1 MRLPMSRENLLKVS
15 TTLTKCRIWQFGN
28 TLLIMV
34 NFYKD
39 KVIIVT
45 GASSGIG
52 LASARNFASMG
63 AKLVLASRNI
73 DKLEEIAKELSAVS
87 HQQSVL
93 CVKTDVTKEEDCKNL
108 IEQTVKNFGKID
120 ILINNAGISM
130 RAVFKDMDLKVMK
143 SLMDTNFW
151 GTVYCTK
158 YALPYLLESKGSIV
172 GVISTAGYVG
182 LPARTGYSASKFA
195 IRGFLETLRIEH
207 LYDDLHVM
215 IFAPGF
221 TSSNIRNVALTADG
235 SPQGETPRN
244 EERMMSAER
253 VAKIMARG
261 IHKRKTHMVLTPL
274 GKATLFANRRL
285 PRVTDKMEYRMM
297 ANEPDSPLKK

>member
-1 MRLPMSRENLLKVS
+1 
-15 TTLTKCRIWQFGN
+15 
-28 TLLIMV
+28 MV

-39 KVIIVT
+39 KVVIIT

-52 LASARNFASMG
+52 LASATRFASLG
-63 AKLVLASRNI
+63 AKVVLAARSI
-73 DKLEEIAKELSAVS
+73 DRLKEISNELNEKFKS
-87 HQQSVL
+87 QSPKVIY
-93 CVKTDVTKEEDCKNL
+93 VKTDVTKEEDCKNL
-108 IEQTVKNFGKID
+108 IEQTVKHFGKID
-120 ILINNAGISM
+120 ILVNNAGISM
-130 RAVFKDMDLKVMK
+130 RATFNDLDLKVMK

-158 YALPYLLESKGSIV
+158 YALPYLLETKGSVV

-195 IRGFLETLRIEH
+195 VRGFLETLRIEH

-244 EERMMSAER
+244 EDRMMSAER
-253 VAKIMARG
+253 VAKIMTRG
-261 IHKRKTHMVLTPL
+261 IFRRKTHMVLTPL

-285 PRVTDKMEYRMM
+285 PRVADKMEYRMM
-297 ANEPDSPLKK
+297 ANEPDSPLKKVK

>member
-1 MRLPMSRENLLKVS
+1 MV
-15 TTLTKCRIWQFGN
+15 N
-28 TLLIMV
+28 TLFMV
-34 NFYKD
+34 SFYKD
-39 KVIIVT
+39 KVVIVT

-52 LASARNFASMG
+52 LASARKFASLG
-63 AKLVLASRNI
+63 AKVILAARSV
-73 DKLEEIAKELSAVS
+73 DKLEEISNELNEKFNSQSSTAK
-87 HQQSVL
+87 VL

-108 IEQTVKNFGKID
+108 IEQTVKYFGKID

-158 YALPYLLESKGSIV
+158 YALPYLLESKGSVV

-182 LPARTGYSASKFA
+182 LPARTAYSASKFA
-195 IRGFLETLRIEH
+195 VRGFLETLRIEH

-235 SPQGETPRN
+235 SPQGETPRK
-244 EERMMSAER
+244 EDRMMSAER
-253 VAKIMARG
+253 VARIMARG
-261 IHKRKTHMVLTPL
+261 IYRRRTHMVLTPL
-274 GKATLFANRRL
+274 GKATLFANRNL

-297 ANEPDSPLKK
+297 ANEPNSPLRKQ

>member
-1 MRLPMSRENLLKVS
+1 
-15 TTLTKCRIWQFGN
+15 
-28 TLLIMV
+28 MV
-34 NFYKD
+34 NYFKD

-52 LASARNFASMG
+52 LASAQKFASLG
-63 AKLVLASRNI
+63 AKVVLAARSL
-73 DKLEEIAKELSAVS
+73 DKLEKIASDLNQRFAAHNSQLIA
-87 HQQSVL
+87 H
-93 CVKTDVTKEEDCKNL
+93 CIKTDVTKEEDCKNL
-108 IEQTVKNFGKID
+108 IDQTVRHFGKID
-120 ILINNAGISM
+120 VLVNNAGISM
-130 RAVFKDMDLKVMK
+130 RAVFKDLDLTVMK

-158 YALPYLLESKGSIV
+158 YALPYLLKSKGSVV

-195 IRGFLETLRIEH
+195 VRGFLETLRIEH
-207 LYDDLHVM
+207 LYDGLHVM

-221 TSSNIRNVALTADG
+221 TTSNIRNVALTADG

-253 VAKIMARG
+253 VARIMARG
-261 IHKRKTHMVLTPL
+261 IMKKKTHMVLTPL
-274 GKATLFANRRL
+274 GKATLIANRRL
-285 PRVTDKMEYRMM
+285 PRMADRMEYKMM
-297 ANEPDSPLKK
+297 ANEPDSPLKKQ

>member
-1 MRLPMSRENLLKVS
+1 MN
-15 TTLTKCRIWQFGN
+15 
-28 TLLIMV
+28 

-52 LASARNFASMG
+52 LASATRFASLG
-63 AKLVLASRNI
+63 AKVVLAARSI
-73 DKLEEIAKELSAVS
+73 DKLEKIAEEINERFNSQQPTAK
-87 HQQSVL
+87 VL

-108 IEQTVKNFGKID
+108 VEQTVKHFGKID
-120 ILINNAGISM
+120 VLVNNAGISM
-130 RAVFKDMDLKVMK
+130 RAVFKDMDLNVMR

-158 YALPYLLESKGSIV
+158 YALPYLLESKGSVV

-182 LPARTGYSASKFA
+182 LPARTAYSASKFA
-195 IRGFLETLRIEH
+195 VRGFLETLRIEH
-207 LYDDLHVM
+207 LYDGLHVM

-221 TSSNIRNVALTADG
+221 TTSNIRNVALTADG

-261 IHKRKTHMVLTPL
+261 IFRRKTHMVLTPL

-297 ANEPDSPLKK
+297 ANEPDSPLKKQ

>member
-1 MRLPMSRENLLKVS
+1 MN
-15 TTLTKCRIWQFGN
+15 
-28 TLLIMV
+28 

-52 LASARNFASMG
+52 LASATRFASLG
-63 AKLVLASRNI
+63 AKIVLAARSI
-73 DKLEEIAKELSAVS
+73 DKLEKIAEEINEKFNSQQPTAK
-87 HQQSVL
+87 VL

-108 IEQTVKNFGKID
+108 VEQTIKHFGKID
-120 ILINNAGISM
+120 VLVNNAGISM
-130 RAVFKDMDLKVMK
+130 RAVFKDMDLNVMR

-158 YALPYLLESKGSIV
+158 YALPYLLETKGSVV

-182 LPARTGYSASKFA
+182 LPARTAYSASKFA
-195 IRGFLETLRIEH
+195 VRGFLETLRIEH

-221 TSSNIRNVALTADG
+221 TTSNIRNVALTADG
-235 SPQGETPRN
+235 SPQGETPRK

-261 IHKRKTHMVLTPL
+261 IFRRKTHMVLTPL

-297 ANEPDSPLKK
+297 ANEPDSPLKKQF

>member
-1 MRLPMSRENLLKVS
+1 
-15 TTLTKCRIWQFGN
+15 
-28 TLLIMV
+28 MV
-34 NFYKD
+34 NYFKD

-52 LASARNFASMG
+52 LASVKKFASLG
-63 AKLVLASRNI
+63 ANVVLAARSI
-73 DKLEEIAKELSAVS
+73 DKLESVAANMKQEK
-87 HQQSVL
+87 VL
-93 CVKTDVTKEEDCKNL
+93 CVKTDVSREEDCKNL
-108 IEQTVKNFGKID
+108 IEQTVARFGKID
-120 ILINNAGISM
+120 ILVNNAGISM
-130 RAVFKDMDLKVMK
+130 RAVFKEMDLDVMR

-158 YALPYLLESKGSIV
+158 YALPYLLETKGSVV

-195 IRGFLETLRIEH
+195 VRGFLETLRIEH
-207 LYDDLHVM
+207 LYDGLHVM

-235 SPQGETPRN
+235 SPQGATPRK

-253 VAKIMARG
+253 VANIMARG
-261 IHKRKTHMVLTPL
+261 LLRKKTKMVLTPL
-274 GKATLFANRRL
+274 GKATLFASGRM
-285 PRVTDKMEYRMM
+285 PRVTDKVEYRMM
-297 ANEPDSPLKK
+297 ANEPDSPLKKQKT

>member
-1 MRLPMSRENLLKVS
+1 
-15 TTLTKCRIWQFGN
+15 
-28 TLLIMV
+28 MV

-52 LASARNFASMG
+52 LASATRFVSLG
-63 AKLVLASRNI
+63 AKVVLAARSL
-73 DKLEEIAKELSAVS
+73 DKLEKVAEEINKKFNS
-87 HQQSVL
+87 QQPIANVL

-108 IEQTVKNFGKID
+108 IEQTVNHFGKID
-120 ILINNAGISM
+120 ILVNNAGISM

-158 YALPYLLESKGSIV
+158 YALPYLLESKGSVV

-195 IRGFLETLRIEH
+195 VRGFLETLRIEH

-221 TSSNIRNVALTADG
+221 TASNIRNVALSADG
-235 SPQGETPRN
+235 TPQGETPRN
-244 EERMMSAER
+244 ENKMMSAER
-253 VAKIMARG
+253 VARIMARG
-261 IHKRKTHMVLTPL
+261 IFRRKTHMVLTPM
-274 GKATLFANRRL
+274 GKAALFASRQL

-297 ANEPDSPLKK
+297 ANDPDSPLKKIK

>member
-1 MRLPMSRENLLKVS
+1 MN
-15 TTLTKCRIWQFGN
+15 
-28 TLLIMV
+28 

-52 LASARNFASMG
+52 LASATRFASLG
-63 AKLVLASRNI
+63 AKIVLAARSI
-73 DKLEEIAKELSAVS
+73 DKLEKIAEEINKKFNKSTDK
-87 HQQSVL
+87 VL

-108 IEQTVKNFGKID
+108 VEQTIKHFGKID
-120 ILINNAGISM
+120 VLVNNAGISM
-130 RAVFKDMDLKVMK
+130 RAVFKDMDLNVMR

-158 YALPYLLESKGSIV
+158 YALPYLLESKGSVV

-182 LPARTGYSASKFA
+182 LPARTAYSASKFA
-195 IRGFLETLRIEH
+195 VRGFLETLRIEH
-207 LYDDLHVM
+207 LYDGLHVM

-221 TSSNIRNVALTADG
+221 TTSNIRNVALTADG
-235 SPQGETPRN
+235 SPQGETPRK

-261 IHKRKTHMVLTPL
+261 IFRRKTHMVLTPL

-297 ANEPDSPLKK
+297 ANEPDSPLKKQ

>member
-1 MRLPMSRENLLKVS
+1 ME
-15 TTLTKCRIWQFGN
+15 
-28 TLLIMV
+28 

-52 LASARNFASMG
+52 LASAQKFASLG
-63 AKLVLASRNI
+63 AKVVLAARSL
-73 DKLEEIAKELSAVS
+73 DKLEKIASDLNQRFAAHNSQLIA
-87 HQQSVL
+87 H
-93 CVKTDVTKEEDCKNL
+93 CIKTDVTKEEDCKNL
-108 IEQTVKNFGKID
+108 IDQTVRHFGKID
-120 ILINNAGISM
+120 VLVNNAGISM
-130 RAVFKDMDLKVMK
+130 RAVFKDLDLTVMK

-158 YALPYLLESKGSIV
+158 YALPYLLKSKGSVV

-195 IRGFLETLRIEH
+195 VRGFLETLRIEH
-207 LYDDLHVM
+207 LYDGLHVM

-221 TSSNIRNVALTADG
+221 TTSNIRNVALTADG

-253 VAKIMARG
+253 VARIMARG
-261 IHKRKTHMVLTPL
+261 IVKKKTHMVLTPL
-274 GKATLFANRRL
+274 GKATLIANRRL
-285 PRVTDKMEYRMM
+285 PRMADRMEYKMM
-297 ANEPDSPLKK
+297 ANEPDSPLKKQ

>member
-1 MRLPMSRENLLKVS
+1 MN
-15 TTLTKCRIWQFGN
+15 
-28 TLLIMV
+28 

-52 LASARNFASMG
+52 LASATRFASLG
-63 AKLVLASRNI
+63 AKIVLAARSI
-73 DKLEEIAKELSAVS
+73 DKLEKIAEEINEKFNKSTDN
-87 HQQSVL
+87 VL

-108 IEQTVKNFGKID
+108 VEQTVKHFGKID
-120 ILINNAGISM
+120 VLVNNAGISM
-130 RAVFKDMDLKVMK
+130 RAVFKDMDLKVMR

-158 YALPYLLESKGSIV
+158 YALPYLLESKGSVV

-182 LPARTGYSASKFA
+182 LPARTAYSASKFA
-195 IRGFLETLRIEH
+195 VRGFLETLRIEH
-207 LYDDLHVM
+207 LYDGLHVM

-221 TSSNIRNVALTADG
+221 TTSNIRNVALTADG
-235 SPQGETPRN
+235 SPQGETPRK

-261 IHKRKTHMVLTPL
+261 IFRRKTHMVLTPL

-297 ANEPDSPLKK
+297 ANEPDSPLKKQ

>member
-1 MRLPMSRENLLKVS
+1 
-15 TTLTKCRIWQFGN
+15 
-28 TLLIMV
+28 MV

-39 KVIIVT
+39 KVVIIT

-52 LASARNFASMG
+52 LASATRFASLG
-63 AKLVLASRNI
+63 AKVVLASRSI
-73 DKLEEIAKELSAVS
+73 DKLEKIAEELNAHYSQPIA
-87 HQQSVL
+87 H
-93 CVKTDVTKEEDCKNL
+93 CIKTDVTKEEDCKNL
-108 IEQTVKNFGKID
+108 IEQTVKHFGKID
-120 ILINNAGISM
+120 ILVNNAGISM
-130 RAVFKDMDLKVMK
+130 RATFNDLDLKVMK

-158 YALPYLLESKGSIV
+158 YALPYLLETKGSVV

-195 IRGFLETLRIEH
+195 VRGFLETLRIEH

-244 EERMMSAER
+244 EDRMMSAER
-253 VAKIMARG
+253 VAKIMTRG
-261 IHKRKTHMVLTPL
+261 IFRRKTHMVLTPL

-285 PRVTDKMEYRMM
+285 PRVADKMEYRMM
-297 ANEPDSPLKK
+297 ANEPDSPLKKVK

>member
-1 MRLPMSRENLLKVS
+1 MN
-15 TTLTKCRIWQFGN
+15 
-28 TLLIMV
+28 

-52 LASARNFASMG
+52 LASATRFASLG
-63 AKLVLASRNI
+63 AKIVLAARSI
-73 DKLEEIAKELSAVS
+73 DKLEKIAEEINEKFNKSTDN
-87 HQQSVL
+87 VL

-108 IEQTVKNFGKID
+108 VEQTVKHFGKID
-120 ILINNAGISM
+120 VLVNNAGISM
-130 RAVFKDMDLKVMK
+130 RAVFKDMDLNVMR

-158 YALPYLLESKGSIV
+158 YALPYLLESKGSVV

-182 LPARTGYSASKFA
+182 LPARTAYSASKFA
-195 IRGFLETLRIEH
+195 VRGFLETLRIEH

-221 TSSNIRNVALTADG
+221 TTSNIRNVALTADG
-235 SPQGETPRN
+235 SPQGETPRK

-261 IHKRKTHMVLTPL
+261 IFRRKTHMVLTPL

-297 ANEPDSPLKK
+297 ANEPDSPLKKQ

>member
-1 MRLPMSRENLLKVS
+1 
-15 TTLTKCRIWQFGN
+15 
-28 TLLIMV
+28 MV

-52 LASARNFASMG
+52 LASVKKFASMG
-63 AKLVLASRNI
+63 ARMVLAARSI
-73 DKLEEIAKELSAVS
+73 DKLEKIAEEIS
-87 HQQSVL
+87 QQSDRVL

-108 IEQTVKNFGKID
+108 IDQAVAHFGRID
-120 ILINNAGISM
+120 VLVNNAGISM
-130 RAVFKDMDLKVMK
+130 RAVFKDMDLKVMRA
-143 SLMDTNFW
+143 LMDTNFW

-158 YALPYLLESKGSIV
+158 YALPYLLESKGSVV

-195 IRGFLETLRIEH
+195 VRGFLETLRIEH
-207 LYDDLHVM
+207 LYDGLHVM

-221 TSSNIRNVALTADG
+221 TTSNIRNVALTADG

-244 EERMMSAER
+244 EDRMMSAER
-253 VAKIMARG
+253 VAKLLARG
-261 IHKRKTHMVLTPL
+261 IYKRKTHMVLTPL
-274 GKATLFANRRL
+274 GKATLFASRQI
-285 PRVTDKMEYRMM
+285 PRVTDKVEYRMM
-297 ANEPDSPLKK
+297 ANEPDSPLKKQ

>member
-1 MRLPMSRENLLKVS
+1 ME
-15 TTLTKCRIWQFGN
+15 
-28 TLLIMV
+28 

-52 LASARNFASMG
+52 LASAQKFASLG
-63 AKLVLASRNI
+63 AKVVLAARSL
-73 DKLEEIAKELSAVS
+73 DKLEKIASDLNQKFAAHNSQLIA
-87 HQQSVL
+87 H
-93 CVKTDVTKEEDCKNL
+93 CIKTDVTKEEDCKNL
-108 IEQTVKNFGKID
+108 IDQTVRHFGKID
-120 ILINNAGISM
+120 VLVNNAGISM
-130 RAVFKDMDLKVMK
+130 RAVFKDLDLTVMK

-158 YALPYLLESKGSIV
+158 YALPYLLESKGSVV

-195 IRGFLETLRIEH
+195 VRGFLETLRIEH
-207 LYDDLHVM
+207 LYDGLHVM

-221 TSSNIRNVALTADG
+221 TTSNIRNVALTADG

-253 VAKIMARG
+253 VARIMARG
-261 IHKRKTHMVLTPL
+261 IMKKKTHMVLTPL
-274 GKATLFANRRL
+274 GKATLIANRRL
-285 PRVTDKMEYRMM
+285 PRMADRMEYKMM
-297 ANEPDSPLKK
+297 ANEPDSPLKKQ

>member
-1 MRLPMSRENLLKVS
+1 MN
-15 TTLTKCRIWQFGN
+15 
-28 TLLIMV
+28 

-52 LASARNFASMG
+52 LASATRFASLG
-63 AKLVLASRNI
+63 AKIVLAARSI
-73 DKLEEIAKELSAVS
+73 DKLEKIAEEINEKFNSQQPTAK
-87 HQQSVL
+87 VL

-108 IEQTVKNFGKID
+108 VEQTIKHFGKID
-120 ILINNAGISM
+120 VLVNNAGISM
-130 RAVFKDMDLKVMK
+130 RAVFKDMDLNVMR

-158 YALPYLLESKGSIV
+158 YALPYLLETKGSVV

-182 LPARTGYSASKFA
+182 LPARTAYSASKFA
-195 IRGFLETLRIEH
+195 VRGFLETLRIEH
-207 LYDDLHVM
+207 LYDGLHVM

-221 TSSNIRNVALTADG
+221 TTSNIRNVALTADG
-235 SPQGETPRN
+235 SPQGETPRK

-261 IHKRKTHMVLTPL
+261 IFRRKTHMVLTPL

-297 ANEPDSPLKK
+297 ANEPDSPLKKQ

>member
-1 MRLPMSRENLLKVS
+1 MN
-15 TTLTKCRIWQFGN
+15 
-28 TLLIMV
+28 

-52 LASARNFASMG
+52 LASATRFASLG
-63 AKLVLASRNI
+63 AKIVLAARSI
-73 DKLEEIAKELSAVS
+73 DKLEKIAEEINEKFNKSTDE
-87 HQQSVL
+87 VL

-108 IEQTVKNFGKID
+108 VEQTVKHFGKID
-120 ILINNAGISM
+120 VLVNNAGISM
-130 RAVFKDMDLKVMK
+130 RAVFKDMDLNVMR

-158 YALPYLLESKGSIV
+158 YALPYLLESKGSVV

-182 LPARTGYSASKFA
+182 LPARTAYSASKFA
-195 IRGFLETLRIEH
+195 VRGFLETLRIEH
-207 LYDDLHVM
+207 LYDGLHVM

-221 TSSNIRNVALTADG
+221 TTSNIRNVALTADG
-235 SPQGETPRN
+235 SPQGETPRK

-261 IHKRKTHMVLTPL
+261 IFRRKTHMVLTPL

-297 ANEPDSPLKK
+297 ANEPDSPLKKQ